1 MNENHEIHDKLLIAR
16 IAELEVYQGISI
28 ALQKQV
34 AGLEA
39 ELAEERAI
47 TADMAVDIRCQ
58 ELKQERDAFREKVE
72 RSVTLLRA
80 AGCPICD
87 GSGSYHEHDGSQGQ
101 CQWCFEVD
109 ALALKEVEG

>member
-1 MNENHEIHDKLLIAR
+1 MKLSEEVRNWYYVGDEIPAKEWADR
-16 IAELEVYQGISI
+16 IAELE
-28 ALQKQV
+28 
-34 AGLEA
+34 A
-39 ELAEERAI
+39 ELKEAKECGKGLLDEV
-47 TADMAVDIRCQ
+47 DMLNTMVDA
-58 ELKQERDAFREKVE
+58 LKKDRDAFREKVE